1 MTAPTRA
8 GDNARLR
15 MGVLG
20 MVVLSLFA
28 AMYARLWYLQVVAAP
43 ESERAVII
51 NQVRFV
57 PEEAPRGRILDRQG
71 RILVDNR
78 VSQAV
83 TVNRVK
89 FKNDVDTVTRLAAL
103 LGIPPAVLV
112 NRMNDQRFSPYKP
125 VPVAEDVP
133 ESVIVYLAEHR
144 DEFPGVEAQQL
155 TERAYP
161 HGSLAAHVLG
171 YVGEINDKEL
181 EGRKGSEKTYR
192 LGDDIGKSGVERSFE
207 DFLRG
212 MPGVTKL
219 EVDSRGKVLQT
230 LDAQAPV
237 QGEDMQL
244 TIDLDVQ
251 RLTEESLVQGIE
263 AARRAKE
270 RESDKT
276 FAAPAGAV
284 VVMDPRDG
292 AVLGMASFPTF
303 APGDFVNGIKP
314 EVFAALNEPGSHF
327 PLSNRAVSGQY
338 APGSTFKLVTALAGL
353 KDGLIQPVTTV
364 DDRGSLRVG
373 NRTFRNAGS
382 RAWGRVN
389 LARALTVS
397 SDVYF
402 YQLGSNFWSRRSQ
415 VGDGI
420 QDTARE
426 LGMGA
431 PTGIALESEAR
442 GRVPDPESRKRLH
455 DRNPQAFPEGKW
467 FAGDNVNL
475 AIGQG
480 EMVVTPLQLANAY
493 AAFANGGTLFTPRI
507 GARALKQDGAVVEDI
522 APQVVRKL
530 DLTAGR
536 GAVMAGLRGAVTDPD
551 GTAHGAFFAFPSN
564 LPVAGKTG
572 TAQVFGKQDTALF
585 VGLAPVDNP
594 QFVVAV
600 VMEEAGFGGSAAAP
614 VARRILEG
622 LAGKPPGPVQLAGGT
637 D

>member
-15 MGVLG
+15 MGVIG
-20 MVVLSLFA
+20 MIVISLFA

-57 PEEAPRGRILDRQG
+57 PEEAARGRILDRQG
-71 RILVDNR
+71 RIIVDNR

-103 LGIPPAVLV
+103 LGLPPAVLV

-133 ESVIVYLAEHR
+133 EEVIVYLAEHR
-144 DEFPGVEAQQL
+144 DEFPGVEAEQL
-155 TERAYP
+155 TERSYP
-161 HGSLAAHVLG
+161 NGNLAAHVLG

-181 EGRKGSEKTYR
+181 DARQGSRKTYR
-192 LGDDIGKSGVERSFE
+192 LGDDIGKSGVERAFE

-230 LDAQAPV
+230 LESQTPV
-237 QGEDMQL
+237 QGEDVQL

-251 RLTEESLVQGIE
+251 RLTEESLTQGIE
-263 AARRAKE
+263 AARRAQE
-270 RESDKT
+270 RETKKH

-292 AVLGMASFPTF
+292 SVLGMASFPTYT
-303 APGDFVNGIKP
+303 PGDFVNGIKP
-314 EVFAALNEPGSHF
+314 EVFAALNEPASAF

-364 DDRGSLRVG
+364 DDKGSLRVG

-382 RAWGRVN
+382 RSWGRVN

-402 YQLGSNFWSRRSQ
+402 YTLGSNFWSKRSQ

-426 LGMGA
+426 LGMGS
-431 PTGIALESEAR
+431 PTGISLEAEAR
-442 GRVPDPESRKRLH
+442 GRVPDPDSRKRMH

-493 AAFANGGTLFTPRI
+493 ASFANGGTLFEPRI
-507 GARALKQDGAVVEDI
+507 GARALKQDGAVVEDM
-522 APQVVRKL
+522 APKVVRKI

-536 GAVMAGLRGAVTDPD
+536 GAILAGLRGAVTDPD
-551 GTAHGAFFAFPSN
+551 GTAHGAFLGFPSN

-585 VGLAPVDNP
+585 VGFAPFDNP
-594 QFVVAV
+594 QYVVAV
-600 VMEEAGFGGSAAAP
+600 VMEEAGFGGSTAAP

-622 LAGKPPGPVQLAGGT
+622 LAGKPPGPVQLAGSI